1 MSELIT
7 QIKLSTPDYTLLS
20 QGSERQ
26 DTATVTMPYSKD
38 GWVGESKTI
47 YNNEKV
53 VEATLK
59 SHKVINGI
67 VTAETATVVN
77 TETFD
82 GVTNKLTNVTEIYCL
97 NIKKEIIEMSNYDP
111 VYDKVKPINQIV
123 TDQIFGPQG
132 TINYSTVATLSYKP
146 VSKKFVLTELVITSE
161 YLDIGPGYKTQIA
174 GKFDSVGNIIFYA
187 DSILDYNDTLLGKI
201 ELEREFN
208 SNNDVVR
215 SIKYIYNASNE
226 LMKKI
231 EVCNYYDSQSNMT
244 SSIKA
249 TRDANGKLIDRVKVL
264 QEFNTNGVIIKKEIV
279 EEVMYSNGATDTE
292 TTYKYYN
299 GRFDDKNSFTSRV
312 EKYFTTSNE
321 LIDTL
326 ETRQRF
332 ESSTSNKV
340 AVTTNKVFNADGKLY
355 YHDQQKQ
362 GSEPE
367 VLLYKKDL
375 VPTNANLRSNHI
387 SKSCYPLENNNQLI
401 DSINSFPTREQA
413 AGSVATVID
422 SYSNPGPRSLVG
434 VANFASKAPALF

>member
-1 MSELIT
+1 
-7 QIKLSTPDYTLLS
+7 
-20 QGSERQ
+20 
-26 DTATVTMPYSKD
+26 
-38 GWVGESKTI
+38 
-47 YNNEKV
+47 EKV

-292 TTYKYYN
+292 TTYK
-299 GRFDDKNSFTSRV
+299 
-312 EKYFTTSNE
+312 
-321 LIDTL
+321 
-326 ETRQRF
+326 
-332 ESSTSNKV
+332 
-340 AVTTNKVFNADGKLY
+340 
-355 YHDQQKQ
+355 
-362 GSEPE
+362 
-367 VLLYKKDL
+367 
-375 VPTNANLRSNHI
+375 
-387 SKSCYPLENNNQLI
+387 
-401 DSINSFPTREQA
+401 
-413 AGSVATVID
+413 
-422 SYSNPGPRSLVG
+422 
-434 VANFASKAPALF
+434 